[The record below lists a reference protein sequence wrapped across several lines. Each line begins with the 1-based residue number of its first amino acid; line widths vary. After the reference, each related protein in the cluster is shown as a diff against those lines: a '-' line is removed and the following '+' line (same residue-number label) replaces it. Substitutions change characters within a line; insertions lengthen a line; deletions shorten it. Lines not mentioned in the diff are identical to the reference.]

1 MNKMNLREFAEV
13 MAALVNN
20 AGVSCIIDN
29 NAPDGQ
35 LRFAASKGNT
45 TVYTDVSSLWNQC
58 SETGADLQQLAMA
71 IAEAL
76 KQALGEAEKEA
87 RFQPRQKA
95 AEPRR
100 QTPVNNE
107 DKFKALTR
115 AVEEMVKRKAMQQK
129 MTGGEENLDAF
140 LASLYGNKNHSCGC
154 NCGCGHF
161 EPEEKQEEPESEGY
175 DPMND
180 LPDGLRKAIGGLL
193 KKINEKAAREM
204 QRQAKPAAEPSEEE
218 IIKNMMFENVLPMI
232 VTAEALDSAI
242 RFNNKENQNKYET
255 RRIKLT
261 ELEKDRSWQQFRSD
275 SILEKKYREFKNILD
290 ELKKNKEKPHD
301 KYDRGFI
308 NGSLRM
314 LTNLQNL
321 VTEVA
326 NFVNDAIDYF
336 LPKEQK
342 DENNK
347 SEKREKKV
355 SKKISPF
362 YKIMEEAYW
371 EKGFVESFSYEA
383 GMITP
388 EQAENLFTTDIAY
401 IKSLD
406 KEQQEKMFGV
416 YADGLMT
423 AMKDERISANTKALY
438 QTFIAKYENGEYD
451 KQISDIIDE
460 GVDWTGIY
468 SDKNE
473 GLVKSNRCSI

>member
-45 TVYTDVSSLWNQC
+45 TVYTDVSSLWKQC
-58 SETGADLQQLAMA
+58 NETGADLQQLAMA

-100 QTPVNNE
+100 QT
-107 DKFKALTR
+107 
-115 AVEEMVKRKAMQQK
+115 QQK

-154 NCGCGHF
+154 NCGCGYF

-193 KKINEKAAREM
+193 KKINEKAASEM

-232 VTAEALDSAI
+232 VTAEEFFSNPGTLGRKFFDMYIVYYIKEEFCDRYQLPRNGLAVLNDCIVNGIGVTEEDIYSAAMKNMSKCAEAAPFVFPVAGRMLKAALISAP
-242 RFNNKENQNKYET
+242 ECEYGGAAAV
-255 RRIKLT
+255 LT
-261 ELEKDRSWQQFRSD
+261 ESALHAAVEALESD
-275 SILEKKYREFKNILD
+275 K
-290 ELKKNKEKPHD
+290 
-301 KYDRGFI
+301 
-308 NGSLRM
+308 
-314 LTNLQNL
+314 L
-321 VTEVA
+321 VV
-326 NFVNDAIDYF
+326 FF
-336 LPKEQK
+336 
-342 DENNK
+342 
-347 SEKREKKV
+347 
-355 SKKISPF
+355 
-362 YKIMEEAYW
+362 
-371 EKGFVESFSYEA
+371 
-383 GMITP
+383 
-388 EQAENLFTTDIAY
+388 
-401 IKSLD
+401 
-406 KEQQEKMFGV
+406 
-416 YADGLMT
+416 MT
-423 AMKDERISANTKALY
+423 ANVAVAFPFGTTNMQSLHEAVAASSRDIVAAGAGDFL
-438 QTFIAKYENGEYD
+438 NGELFIYD
-451 KQISDIIDE
+451 KDNSC
-460 GVDWTGIY
+460 
-468 SDKNE
+468 
-473 GLVKSNRCSI
+473 LVCPAYNL

>member
-45 TVYTDVSSLWNQC
+45 TVYTDVSSLWKQC
-58 SETGADLQQLAMA
+58 NETGADLQQLAMA

-100 QTPVNNE
+100 QT
-107 DKFKALTR
+107 
-115 AVEEMVKRKAMQQK
+115 QQK

-154 NCGCGHF
+154 NCGCGYF

-193 KKINEKAAREM
+193 KKINEKAASEI

-232 VTAEALDSAI
+232 VTAEEFFSNPGTLGRKFFDMYIVYYIKEEFCDRYQLPRNGLAVLNDCIVNGIGVTEEDIYSAAMKNMSKCAEAAPFVFPVAGRMLKAALISAP
-242 RFNNKENQNKYET
+242 ECEYGGAAAV
-255 RRIKLT
+255 LT
-261 ELEKDRSWQQFRSD
+261 ESALHAAVEALESD
-275 SILEKKYREFKNILD
+275 K
-290 ELKKNKEKPHD
+290 
-301 KYDRGFI
+301 
-308 NGSLRM
+308 
-314 LTNLQNL
+314 L
-321 VTEVA
+321 VV
-326 NFVNDAIDYF
+326 FF
-336 LPKEQK
+336 
-342 DENNK
+342 
-347 SEKREKKV
+347 
-355 SKKISPF
+355 
-362 YKIMEEAYW
+362 
-371 EKGFVESFSYEA
+371 
-383 GMITP
+383 
-388 EQAENLFTTDIAY
+388 
-401 IKSLD
+401 
-406 KEQQEKMFGV
+406 
-416 YADGLMT
+416 MT
-423 AMKDERISANTKALY
+423 ANVAVAFPFGTTNMQSLHEAVAASSRDIVAAGAGDFL
-438 QTFIAKYENGEYD
+438 NGELFIYD
-451 KQISDIIDE
+451 KDNSC
-460 GVDWTGIY
+460 
-468 SDKNE
+468 
-473 GLVKSNRCSI
+473 LVCPAYNL